1 MNIMKLFKILLI
13 GIFILSH
20 QNIFSQSNL
29 SKENQAIADDFIKK
43 ENYLIVNQEF
53 IAEKEKLVFKEF
65 RKFNVSE
72 IEKLKV
78 TFPKYL
84 MVDTKTK
91 PGKEIKQVIKSET
104 VYSDLQFDFTDA
116 PFVVFINSEKSIDN
130 KFYYQEYR
138 FSDLIVAKYVTDKS
152 NEIFYICKLDIE
164 RSFYDSVGTPRS
176 KTVVEYGIF
185 TEADLNIANKQKSYD
200 FVINGNES
208 LNLEGIKTDAKEY
221 LKGYFSNIFP
231 DNEIYLYDVV
241 YDINIVGSDQKA
253 KFVTTAISN
262 TKENKLNIEDFYS
275 TEKHKPIEFK
285 YKSSINIYKLLSN
298 PIIIDSITAIKNLQ
312 NSAFRYWD
320 EEDQDIRINN
330 EVKLMKQNLS
340 NFTKFNSTYFT
351 NKFKDLSYFGTIEKK
366 PYILK
371 VKKEDERGNEIGF
384 EFNQYMQEGNY
395 DIGRV
400 NHGAKL
406 SIETNETK
414 VIFKYMPQ
422 EMGDYV
428 NDDYNFIPKSITKE
442 FDTRLD
448 SLNFK
453 FVFVD
458 PLLLMTVDYDR
469 KDYHYQKDVN
479 NLIDFNTKDCTKVL
493 KEYYDYLQ
501 INNKQKLTD
510 NKDKEILYSKYGK
523 KYVDIALEGN
533 IVVGM
538 PEGLLPAPLRL
549 WQITSRTKWKNGYR
563 IYCTSMLNSSSKLSV
578 YVQNGKVTM
587 VSY

>member
-1 MNIMKLFKILLI
+1 MKLFKILVI

-20 QNIFSQSNL
+20 QNIFSQSSL
-29 SKENQAIADDFIKK
+29 SKENQSITDDFIKT
-43 ENYLIVNQEF
+43 NDYLIVNEQF
-53 IAEKEKLVFKEF
+53 ISTKERLIFKEY
-65 RKFNVSE
+65 RKFNVNE

-104 VYSDLQFDFTDA
+104 VYTDLQFDFTDA
-116 PFVVFINSEKSIDN
+116 PFVVFIDSETSIDN
-130 KFYYQEYR
+130 KFYYQKYR
-138 FSDLIVAKYVTDKS
+138 FSDLIVAKYVTEKS
-152 NEIFYICKLDIE
+152 NEIFYICKLNINNDTTYGVFAESDI
-164 RSFYDSVGTPRS
+164 DIRS
-176 KTVVEYGIF
+176 K
-185 TEADLNIANKQKSYD
+185 QKNYD

-208 LNLEGIKTDAKEY
+208 LNLEDIKTDAKKY

-231 DNEIYLYDVV
+231 DNEIYLYDVI

-320 EEDQDIRINN
+320 QENQDIKINN
-330 EVKLMKQNLS
+330 EAKLMRQNLS

-351 NKFKDLSYFGTIEKK
+351 NKFKDLSYFGDIEKK

-371 VKKEDERGNEIGF
+371 IKKEDERGSVIGF
-384 EFNQYMQEGNY
+384 EFNQYIQDRDYN
-395 DIGRV
+395 I
-400 NHGAKL
+400 NHGANL

-414 VIFKYMPQ
+414 VIFKYNPQ
-422 EMGDYV
+422 NMGNYV
-428 NDDYNFIPKSITKE
+428 NDEYNFTPKSITRE

-458 PLLLMTVDYDR
+458 PLLLMNVDYNR
-469 KDYHYQKDVN
+469 QDYHYQKDVN
-479 NLIDFNTKDCTKVL
+479 NLIDFNAKHCSQTL
-493 KEYYDYLQ
+493 KEYYNYLQ
-501 INNKQKLTD
+501 SNNKQQTID
-510 NKDKEILYSKYGK
+510 NKNKEILYSKYGK
-523 KYVDIALEGN
+523 KYVDVALEGQM
-533 IVVGM
+533 VVGM
-538 PEGLLPAPLRL
+538 PEDLLVMTMNV
-549 WQITSRTKWKNGYR
+549 WQITRRTNFQNGYGWDC
-563 IYCTSMLNSSSKLSV
+563 YSKLDKS
-578 YVQNGKVTM
+578 KKLTLRVTNKK
-587 VSY
+587 VSYVSYY

>member
-1 MNIMKLFKILLI
+1 MKLFKILVI
-13 GIFILSH
+13 GIFILLH
-20 QNIFSQSNL
+20 QNIFSQYSL
-29 SKENQAIADDFIKK
+29 SKENQSIADDFIKT
-43 ENYLIVNQEF
+43 NDYLIVNEQF
-53 IAEKEKLVFKEF
+53 ISTKERLIFKEY
-65 RKFNVSE
+65 RKFNVNE

-104 VYSDLQFDFTDA
+104 VYTDLQFDFTDA
-116 PFVVFINSEKSIDN
+116 PFLVFKDSETSINNE
-130 KFYYQEYR
+130 FYNVEYR
-138 FSDLIVAKYVTDKS
+138 FSDLIVAKYVTEKS
-152 NEIFYICKLDIE
+152 NEIFYICKLNINNDTSYGVFSESDLDI
-164 RSFYDSVGTPRS
+164 S
-176 KTVVEYGIF
+176 
-185 TEADLNIANKQKSYD
+185 NKQKNYD

-208 LNLEGIKTDAKEY
+208 LNLEDIKTDAKKY
-221 LKGYFSNIFP
+221 LEGYFSNIFP

-241 YDINIVGSDQKA
+241 YDINIVGSEQKA

-285 YKSSINIYKLLSN
+285 YKSSINIYKLLSS

-312 NSAFRYWD
+312 NSEFRYWNQ
-320 EEDQDIRINN
+320 EDQDIRINN

-351 NKFKDLSYFGTIEKK
+351 NKFKDLSYFGTIDKK

-384 EFNQYMQEGNY
+384 EFNQYIQEGNY
-395 DIGRV
+395 DID
-400 NHGAKL
+400 HGAKL

-422 EMGDYV
+422 KMGNYGYSY
-428 NDDYNFIPKSITKE
+428 DDYNFIPKSITRE

-458 PLLLMTVDYDR
+458 PLLLMNVDYDR
-469 KDYHYQKDVN
+469 QDYHYQKDVN
-479 NLIDFNTKDCTKVL
+479 NLIDFNAKHCSQTL
-493 KEYYDYLQ
+493 KEFYDYLQ
-501 INNKQKLTD
+501 SNNKQQTID
-510 NKDKEILYSKYGK
+510 NKNKEILYSKYGK
-523 KYVDIALEGN
+523 KYVDLALEGQM
-533 IVVGM
+533 VVGM
-538 PEGLLPAPLRL
+538 PEDLLVMTMNV
-549 WQITSRTKWKNGYR
+549 WQITRRTNFQNGYGWDC
-563 IYCTSMLNSSSKLSV
+563 YSKLDKS
-578 YVQNGKVTM
+578 KKLTLRVTNKK
-587 VSY
+587 VSYVSYY

>member
-1 MNIMKLFKILLI
+1 MKLFKILLI

-29 SKENQAIADDFIKK
+29 SKENQAIADDFIATDD
-43 ENYLIVNQEF
+43 YLIVNEEF
-53 IAEKEKLVFKEF
+53 ISTKERLIFKEF

-84 MVDTKTK
+84 MVDTNTK

-104 VYSDLQFDFTDA
+104 VYTDLQFDFTDA
-116 PFVVFINSEKSIDN
+116 PFIVFINSETSIDS
-130 KFYYQEYR
+130 KFYYQKYR
-138 FSDLIVAKYVTDKS
+138 FSDLIVAKYVTEKS
-152 NEIFYICKLDIE
+152 NEIFYICKLNINSDTTYGVFAESDLDI
-164 RSFYDSVGTPRS
+164 S
-176 KTVVEYGIF
+176 
-185 TEADLNIANKQKSYD
+185 NKQKNYD

-208 LNLEGIKTDAKEY
+208 LNLEDIKTDAKKY

-241 YDINIVGSDQKA
+241 YDINIVGSEQKA

-298 PIIIDSITAIKNLQ
+298 PIIIDSITGIKNLQ

-320 EEDQDIRINN
+320 QEDQDIRINN

-340 NFTKFNSTYFT
+340 NFSKFNSTYFT
-351 NKFKDLSYFGTIEKK
+351 NKFKDISYLKSIEKK

-371 VKKEDERGNEIGF
+371 TKRDESGNIIGF
-384 EFNQYMQEGNY
+384 EFNNYNQETNY
-395 DIGRV
+395 
-400 NHGAKL
+400 NLSHGANL
-406 SIETNETK
+406 SIETNGTT

-422 EMGDYV
+422 ETGDYA
-428 NDDYNFIPKSITKE
+428 NTYDEYNFTPKSITKE

-448 SLNFK
+448 ALDFK

-458 PLLLMTVDYDR
+458 PLLLMANDNYQ
-469 KDYHYQKDVN
+469 HQKDVT
-479 NLIDFNTKDCTKVL
+479 NLIDFNAKYCSQTL

-501 INNKQKLTD
+501 TNNKQKSID
-510 NKDKEILYSKYGK
+510 NKNKEILYSKYGK
-523 KYVDIALEGN
+523 KYVDLALEGQM
-533 IVVGM
+533 VVGM
-538 PEGLLPAPLRL
+538 PEDLLVMTMNV
-549 WQITSRTKWKNGYR
+549 WEITRRTNFQNGYGWDC
-563 IYCTSMLNSSSKLSV
+563 YSKLDRS
-578 YVQNGKVTM
+578 KKLTLRVTNKK
-587 VSY
+587 VSYVSYY

>member
-1 MNIMKLFKILLI
+1 MKLFKILVI

-20 QNIFSQSNL
+20 QNIFSQSSL
-29 SKENQAIADDFIKK
+29 SKENQSITDDFIKT
-43 ENYLIVNQEF
+43 NDYLIVNEQF
-53 IAEKEKLVFKEF
+53 ISTKERLIFKEY
-65 RKFNVSE
+65 RKFNVNE

-104 VYSDLQFDFTDA
+104 VYTDLQFDFTDA
-116 PFVVFINSEKSIDN
+116 PFVVFIDSETSIDN
-130 KFYYQEYR
+130 KFYYQKYR
-138 FSDLIVAKYVTDKS
+138 FSDLIVAKYVTEKS
-152 NEIFYICKLDIE
+152 NEIFYICKLNINSDTTYGVFAESDLDI
-164 RSFYDSVGTPRS
+164 RS
-176 KTVVEYGIF
+176 K
-185 TEADLNIANKQKSYD
+185 QKNYD

-208 LNLEGIKTDAKEY
+208 LNLEDIKTDAKKY

-231 DNEIYLYDVV
+231 DNEIYLYDVI

-320 EEDQDIRINN
+320 QENQDIKINN
-330 EVKLMKQNLS
+330 EAKLMRQNLS

-351 NKFKDLSYFGTIEKK
+351 NKFKDLSYFGDIEKK

-371 VKKEDERGNEIGF
+371 IKKEDERGSVIGF
-384 EFNQYMQEGNY
+384 EFNQYIQDRDYN
-395 DIGRV
+395 I
-400 NHGAKL
+400 NHGANL

-414 VIFKYMPQ
+414 VIFKYNPQ
-422 EMGDYV
+422 NMGNYV
-428 NDDYNFIPKSITKE
+428 NDEYNFTPKSITRE

-458 PLLLMTVDYDR
+458 PLLLMNVDYNR
-469 KDYHYQKDVN
+469 QDYHYQKDVN
-479 NLIDFNTKDCTKVL
+479 NLIDFNAKHCSQTL
-493 KEYYDYLQ
+493 KEYYNYLQ
-501 INNKQKLTD
+501 SNNKQQTID
-510 NKDKEILYSKYGK
+510 NKNKEILYSKYGK
-523 KYVDIALEGN
+523 KYVDVALEGQM
-533 IVVGM
+533 VVGM
-538 PEGLLPAPLRL
+538 PEDLLVMTMNV
-549 WQITSRTKWKNGYR
+549 WQITRRTNFQNGYGWDC
-563 IYCTSMLNSSSKLSV
+563 YSKLDKS
-578 YVQNGKVTM
+578 KKLTLRVTNKK
-587 VSY
+587 VSYVSYY

>member
-1 MNIMKLFKILLI
+1 MNIMKLFKILMI

-116 PFVVFINSEKSIDN
+116 PFVVFINSETSIDN

-138 FSDLIVAKYVTDKS
+138 FSDLIVAKYVTEKS
-152 NEIFYICKLDIE
+152 NEVFYICKLNITRDF
-164 RSFYDSVGTPRS
+164 RDSDGRPKRETFI
-176 KTVVEYGIF
+176 EYGIF
-185 TEADLNIANKQKSYD
+185 TEADLNATNKQKNYD

-208 LNLEGIKTDAKEY
+208 LNLEDIKTDAKKY

-351 NKFKDLSYFGTIEKK
+351 NKFKDISYLKSIEKK

-371 VKKEDERGNEIGF
+371 TKRDESGNIIGF
-384 EFNQYMQEGNY
+384 EFNNYSQETNY
-395 DIGRV
+395 
-400 NHGAKL
+400 NLSHGANL
-406 SIETNETK
+406 SIETNGTT

-422 EMGDYV
+422 EMGDYA
-428 NDDYNFIPKSITKE
+428 NTYDEYNFTPKAITKE

-448 SLNFK
+448 ALEFK

-458 PLLLMTVDYDR
+458 PLLLMANDNYQ
-469 KDYHYQKDVN
+469 HQKDVN
-479 NLIDFNTKDCTKVL
+479 NLIDFNAKNCSQTL

-501 INNKQKLTD
+501 TNNKQKSID
-510 NKDKEILYSKYGK
+510 NKNKEILYSKYGK
-523 KYVDIALEGN
+523 KYVDLALEGQM
-533 IVVGM
+533 VVGM
-538 PEGLLPAPLRL
+538 PEDLLVMTMNV
-549 WQITSRTKWKNGYR
+549 WQITRRTNFQNGYGWDC
-563 IYCTSMLNSSSKLSV
+563 YSKLDKS
-578 YVQNGKVTM
+578 KKLTLRVTNKKISY
-587 VSY
+587 VSYY

>member
-1 MNIMKLFKILLI
+1 MKLFKILLI

-20 QNIFSQSNL
+20 QNLFSQSNL

-53 IAEKEKLVFKEF
+53 ISEKEKLVFKEF

-116 PFVVFINSEKSIDN
+116 PFVVFINSETSIDN

-138 FSDLIVAKYVTDKS
+138 FSDLIVAKYVTEKS
-152 NEIFYICKLDIE
+152 NEVFYICKLNITRDF
-164 RSFYDSVGTPRS
+164 RDSDGRPKRETFI
-176 KTVVEYGIF
+176 EYGIF
-185 TEADLNIANKQKSYD
+185 TEADLNATNKQKNYD

-208 LNLEGIKTDAKEY
+208 LNLEDIKTDAKKY

-241 YDINIVGSDQKA
+241 YDINIVGSEQKA

-298 PIIIDSITAIKNLQ
+298 PIIIDSITGIKNLQ

-320 EEDQDIRINN
+320 QEDQDIRINN

-340 NFTKFNSTYFT
+340 NFAKFNTTYFT
-351 NKFKDLSYFGTIEKK
+351 NKFKDLSYFGNIEKK

-384 EFNQYMQEGNY
+384 EFNQYIQEGNY

-422 EMGDYV
+422 EMGNYV
-428 NDDYNFIPKSITKE
+428 NDDFNFTPKSITKE

-448 SLNFK
+448 SLDFK

-458 PLLLMTVDYDR
+458 PLLLMNVDYDR
-469 KDYHYQKDVN
+469 QDYHYQKDVT
-479 NLIDFNTKDCTKVL
+479 NLIDFNAKYCSQTL

-501 INNKQKLTD
+501 TNNKQKSID
-510 NKDKEILYSKYGK
+510 NKNKEILYSKYGK
-523 KYVDIALEGN
+523 KYVDLALEGQM
-533 IVVGM
+533 VVGM
-538 PEGLLPAPLRL
+538 PEDLLV
-549 WQITSRTKWKNGYR
+549 ITMNVWEITRRTNFQNGYGWDC
-563 IYCTSMLNSSSKLSV
+563 YSKLDKS
-578 YVQNGKVTM
+578 KKLTLRVTNKK
-587 VSY
+587 VSYVSYY

>member
-1 MNIMKLFKILLI
+1 MRLFKILLI

-29 SKENQAIADDFIKK
+29 SKENQAIEDDFIKK

-53 IAEKEKLVFKEF
+53 IAGKEKLVFKEY

-104 VYSDLQFDFTDA
+104 VYTDLQFDFTDA
-116 PFVVFINSEKSIDN
+116 PFLVFLDSITSIDN
-130 KFYYQEYR
+130 KFYYQKYR
-138 FSDLIVAKYVTDKS
+138 FSDLIVAKYVTEKS

-164 RSFYDSVGTPRS
+164 RNFYNSVGTPQS

-185 TEADLNIANKQKSYD
+185 TEADLIIANKKKSYD

-208 LNLEGIKTDAKEY
+208 LNLEGIKTDAKKY

-231 DNEIYLYDVV
+231 DNEIYLYDVI

-275 TEKHKPIEFK
+275 TEKHKPTEFK
-285 YKSSINIYKLLSN
+285 YKSSVNIYKLLTN
-298 PIIIDSITAIKNLQ
+298 PIFIDSISCIKNLK
-312 NSAFRYWD
+312 NDVSYWN
-320 EEDQDIRINN
+320 EEDQDIRINK
-330 EVKLMKQNLS
+330 EVKLMRQNLS
-340 NFTKFNSTYFT
+340 NFTKFNSSYFT
-351 NKFKDLSYFGTIEKK
+351 NKFKDLSYFGDIEKK

-371 VKKEDERGNEIGF
+371 IKKENEKGSVIGF
-384 EFNQYMQEGNY
+384 EFNQYIQDRDYN
-395 DIGRV
+395 I
-400 NHGAKL
+400 NHGANL

-422 EMGDYV
+422 KMGNYGYSY
-428 NDDYNFIPKSITKE
+428 DDFNFNPKPITKE

-458 PLLLMTVDYDR
+458 PLLLMNVDYNR
-469 KDYHYQKDVN
+469 QDYHYQKDVN
-479 NLIDFNTKDCTKVL
+479 NLIEFNTKDCTKVL

-578 YVQNGKVTM
+578 YVQNGKVTL

>member
-1 MNIMKLFKILLI
+1 MKLFKILVI
-13 GIFILSH
+13 GIFILLH
-20 QNIFSQSNL
+20 QNIFSQYSL
-29 SKENQAIADDFIKK
+29 SKENQSIADDFIKT
-43 ENYLIVNQEF
+43 NDYLIVNEQF
-53 IAEKEKLVFKEF
+53 ISTKERLIFKEY
-65 RKFNVSE
+65 RKFNVNE

-104 VYSDLQFDFTDA
+104 VYTDLQFDFTDA
-116 PFVVFINSEKSIDN
+116 PFLVFKDSETSINNE
-130 KFYYQEYR
+130 FYNVEYR
-138 FSDLIVAKYVTDKS
+138 FSDLIVAKYVTEKS
-152 NEIFYICKLDIE
+152 NEIFYICKLNINNDTSYGVFSESDLDI
-164 RSFYDSVGTPRS
+164 S
-176 KTVVEYGIF
+176 
-185 TEADLNIANKQKSYD
+185 NKQKNYD

-208 LNLEGIKTDAKEY
+208 LNLEDIKTDAKKY
-221 LKGYFSNIFP
+221 LEGYFSNIFP

-241 YDINIVGSDQKA
+241 YDINIVGSEQKA

-285 YKSSINIYKLLSN
+285 YKSSINIYKLLSS

-312 NSAFRYWD
+312 NSEFRYWNQ
-320 EEDQDIRINN
+320 EGQDIRINN

-384 EFNQYMQEGNY
+384 EFNQYIQEGNY
-395 DIGRV
+395 DID
-400 NHGAKL
+400 HGAKL

-422 EMGDYV
+422 KMGNYGYSY
-428 NDDYNFIPKSITKE
+428 DDYNFIPKSITRE

-458 PLLLMTVDYDR
+458 PLLLMNVDYDR
-469 KDYHYQKDVN
+469 QDYHYQKDVN
-479 NLIDFNTKDCTKVL
+479 NLIDFNAKHCSQTL
-493 KEYYDYLQ
+493 KEFYDYLQ
-501 INNKQKLTD
+501 SNNKQQTID
-510 NKDKEILYSKYGK
+510 NKNKEILYSKYGK
-523 KYVDIALEGN
+523 KYVDLALEGQM
-533 IVVGM
+533 VVGM
-538 PEGLLPAPLRL
+538 PEDLLVMTMNV
-549 WQITSRTKWKNGYR
+549 WQITRRTNFQNGYGWDC
-563 IYCTSMLNSSSKLSV
+563 YSKLDKS
-578 YVQNGKVTM
+578 KKLTLRVTNKK
-587 VSY
+587 VSYVSYY

>member
-1 MNIMKLFKILLI
+1 MKLFKILLI

-29 SKENQAIADDFIKK
+29 LKENQSIADDFI
-43 ENYLIVNQEF
+43 ETNNYLIVNEEF
-53 IAEKEKLVFKEF
+53 SSTKERLIFKEY

-84 MVDTKTK
+84 MVDNKTK

-104 VYSDLQFDFTDA
+104 VYTDLQFDFTDA
-116 PFVVFINSEKSIDN
+116 PFVVFTNSETSIDN
-130 KFYYQEYR
+130 KFYYQKYR
-138 FSDLIVAKYVTDKS
+138 FSDLIVAKYVTEKS
-152 NEIFYICKLDIE
+152 NEIFYICKLNINDDTTYGVFAESDLDI
-164 RSFYDSVGTPRS
+164 RS
-176 KTVVEYGIF
+176 K
-185 TEADLNIANKQKSYD
+185 QKNYD

-208 LNLEGIKTDAKEY
+208 LNLEDIKTDAKKY

-241 YDINIVGSDQKA
+241 YDINFVGSEQKA

-298 PIIIDSITAIKNLQ
+298 PIIIDSITGIKNIK

-320 EEDQDIRINN
+320 QENQDIKINN
-330 EVKLMKQNLS
+330 EAKLMRQDLN
-340 NFTKFNSTYFT
+340 NFTKFNNTYFT
-351 NKFKDLSYFGTIEKK
+351 NKFKDLSYLGTIEKK

-371 VKKEDERGNEIGF
+371 VKKEDERGSVIGF
-384 EFNQYMQEGNY
+384 EFNQYIQDRDYN
-395 DIGRV
+395 I
-400 NHGAKL
+400 NHGANL

-414 VIFKYMPQ
+414 VIFKYNPQ
-422 EMGDYV
+422 NMGNYV
-428 NDDYNFIPKSITKE
+428 NDDYNFSPKSITKE

-458 PLLLMTVDYDR
+458 PLLLMNVDYER
-469 KDYHYQKDVN
+469 QDYHYQKDVN
-479 NLIDFNTKDCTKVL
+479 NLIDFNAKNCSQTL
-493 KEYYDYLQ
+493 KEYYDFLQ
-501 INNKQKLTD
+501 SNNKQKTIN
-510 NKDKEILYSKYGK
+510 NKNKEILYSKYGK
-523 KYVDIALEGN
+523 KYVDLALEGQM
-533 IVVGM
+533 VVGM
-538 PEGLLPAPLRL
+538 PEDLLVMTMNV
-549 WQITSRTKWKNGYR
+549 WEITRRTNFQNGYGWDC
-563 IYCTSMLNSSSKLSV
+563 YSKLDKS
-578 YVQNGKVTM
+578 KKLTLRVTNKK
-587 VSY
+587 VSYVSYY

>member
-29 SKENQAIADDFIKK
+29 SKENQAIADDFIATDD
-43 ENYLIVNQEF
+43 YLIVNEEF
-53 IAEKEKLVFKEF
+53 ISTKERLIFKEF

-84 MVDTKTK
+84 MVDTNTK

-104 VYSDLQFDFTDA
+104 VYTDLQFDFTDA
-116 PFVVFINSEKSIDN
+116 PFIVFINSETSIDS
-130 KFYYQEYR
+130 KFYYQKYR
-138 FSDLIVAKYVTDKS
+138 FSDLIVAKYVTEKS
-152 NEIFYICKLDIE
+152 NEIFYICKLNINSDTTYGVFAESDLDI
-164 RSFYDSVGTPRS
+164 S
-176 KTVVEYGIF
+176 
-185 TEADLNIANKQKSYD
+185 NKQKNYD

-208 LNLEGIKTDAKEY
+208 LNLEDIKTDAKKY

-241 YDINIVGSDQKA
+241 YDINIVGSEQKA

-298 PIIIDSITAIKNLQ
+298 PIIIDSITGIKNLQ

-320 EEDQDIRINN
+320 QEDQDIRINN

-340 NFTKFNSTYFT
+340 NFSKFNSTYFT
-351 NKFKDLSYFGTIEKK
+351 NKFKDISYLKSIEKK

-371 VKKEDERGNEIGF
+371 TKRDESGNIIGF
-384 EFNQYMQEGNY
+384 EFNNYNQETNY
-395 DIGRV
+395 
-400 NHGAKL
+400 NLSHGANL
-406 SIETNETK
+406 SIETNGTT

-422 EMGDYV
+422 ETGDYA
-428 NDDYNFIPKSITKE
+428 NTYDEYNFTPKSITKE

-448 SLNFK
+448 ALDFK

-458 PLLLMTVDYDR
+458 PLLLMANDNYQ
-469 KDYHYQKDVN
+469 HQKDVT
-479 NLIDFNTKDCTKVL
+479 NLIDFNAKYCSQTL

-501 INNKQKLTD
+501 TNNKQKSID
-510 NKDKEILYSKYGK
+510 NKNKEILYSKYGK
-523 KYVDIALEGN
+523 KYVDLALEGQM
-533 IVVGM
+533 VVGM
-538 PEGLLPAPLRL
+538 PEDLLVMTMNV
-549 WQITSRTKWKNGYR
+549 WEITRRTNFQNGYGWDC
-563 IYCTSMLNSSSKLSV
+563 YSKLDRS
-578 YVQNGKVTM
+578 KKLTLRVTNKK
-587 VSY
+587 VSYVSYY

>member
-1 MNIMKLFKILLI
+1 MKLFKILVI
-13 GIFILSH
+13 GIFIFSH
-20 QNIFSQSNL
+20 QNIFSQSSL
-29 SKENQAIADDFIKK
+29 SKENQSIADDFIKT
-43 ENYLIVNQEF
+43 NDYLIVNEQF
-53 IAEKEKLVFKEF
+53 ISTKERLIFKEY
-65 RKFNVSE
+65 RKFNVNE

-104 VYSDLQFDFTDA
+104 VYTDLQFDFTDA
-116 PFVVFINSEKSIDN
+116 PFLVFKDAETSINNE
-130 KFYYQEYR
+130 FYYLKYR
-138 FSDLIVAKYVTDKS
+138 FSDLIVAKYITEKS
-152 NEIFYICKLDIE
+152 NEIFYICKLNINNDTSYGVFSESDLDI
-164 RSFYDSVGTPRS
+164 T
-176 KTVVEYGIF
+176 
-185 TEADLNIANKQKSYD
+185 NKQKNYD

-208 LNLEGIKTDAKEY
+208 LNLEGIKTDAKKY

-262 TKENKLNIEDFYS
+262 TKENKLNIQDFYS
-275 TEKHKPIEFK
+275 TENHKPIEFK
-285 YKSSINIYKLLSN
+285 YKSSINIYKLLSS

-312 NSAFRYWD
+312 NSEFRYWNQ
-320 EEDQDIRINN
+320 EDQDIRINN

-340 NFTKFNSTYFT
+340 NFTKFNSTYFN

-422 EMGDYV
+422 KMGNYGYSY
-428 NDDYNFIPKSITKE
+428 DDYNFIPKSITRE

-458 PLLLMTVDYDR
+458 PLLLMNVDYDR

-479 NLIDFNTKDCTKVL
+479 NLIDFNAKHCSQTL

-501 INNKQKLTD
+501 TNNKQQTID
-510 NKDKEILYSKYGK
+510 NKNKEILYSKYGK
-523 KYVDIALEGN
+523 KYVDFALEGQM
-533 IVVGM
+533 VVGM
-538 PEGLLPAPLRL
+538 PEDLLVMTMNV
-549 WQITSRTKWKNGYR
+549 WQITRRTNFQNGYGWDC
-563 IYCTSMLNSSSKLSV
+563 YSKLDKS
-578 YVQNGKVTM
+578 KKLTLRVTNKK
-587 VSY
+587 VSYVSYY